1 MRLSPTTLITGHPL
15 FRAREALL
23 DSNSERLPN
32 RICLGTQKYTLIGLF
47 GLHFETNPNLNL
59 LKSDCPTQI
68 LTPIQ
73 TLLCLD

>member
-1 MRLSPTTLITGHPL
+1 MRLSPTTLIVGHPL

-32 RICLGTQKYTLIGLF
+32 RICLGAQKYALIGLF
-47 GLHFETNPNLNL
+47 GLHFETSRNL

-68 LTPIQ
+68 LTAIQ
-73 TLLCLD
+73 MLLCLD